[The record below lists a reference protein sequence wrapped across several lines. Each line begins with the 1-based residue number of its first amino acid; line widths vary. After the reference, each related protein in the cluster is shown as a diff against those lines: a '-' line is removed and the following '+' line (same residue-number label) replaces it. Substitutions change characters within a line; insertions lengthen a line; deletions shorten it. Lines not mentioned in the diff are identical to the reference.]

1 MNHELKIKI
10 ESNLFPLARPAVE
23 PWDNFPWHLDRSN
36 SCDTWKI
43 HSSQALAIDVF
54 GTLMMLEQSSR
65 DAIFDSAC
73 KKLNVPPDG
82 PWHVHLEWL
91 DPKNLL
97 KEPRPTQVDAAAV
110 GRFAFILFEVKF
122 SERQAG
128 CCSQTMRLA
137 RVGQAQC
144 NGNFE
149 LQVNPAN
156 QILERCAL
164 TGKGIRYWEV
174 IPQIF
179 RLDSG
184 HDYRPCPFRGQEYQW
199 MRNLVLSRAIAEATH
214 KCSVFAIAYMGPNLP
229 ISDYLKRERWA
240 TFQSLLRPETLPPIA
255 IEIREFVRTAA
266 AIEPSLAEL
275 SVWLDVKFD
284 RVASTLNSNPTGRE
298 QSDARFSEGDSAE

>member
-1 MNHELKIKI
+1 MRRLIYNVGQTRMNPELKIKI
-10 ESNLFPLARPAVE
+10 ENNLFPLARPAIE
-23 PWDNFPWHLDRSN
+23 PWDKFPWHLDRSN
-36 SCDTWKI
+36 LCDTWKI

-65 DAIFDSAC
+65 DAIFDSVC
-73 KKLNVPPDG
+73 KKLNVPPGG
-82 PWHVHLEWL
+82 PWKVHLEWL
-91 DPKNLL
+91 DPTNLL

-122 SERQAG
+122 TERQAG

-156 QILERCAL
+156 QILDKCVL

-179 RLDSG
+179 RLNPGD
-184 HDYRPCPFRGQEYQW
+184 DYRPCPFRGQEYQW

-214 KCSVFAIAYMGPNLP
+214 KYPAFAIAYMGPDLP
-229 ISDYLKRERWA
+229 ISDYLKSERWTA
-240 TFQSLLRPETLPPIA
+240 FLRLLRPETPAPIA
-255 IEIREFVRTAA
+255 IEIREFLRSAA
-266 AIEPSLAEL
+266 AIEPRLAEL
-275 SVWLDVKFD
+275 RRWVDMKFD
-284 RVASTLNSNPTGRE
+284 RVASGLKSNGR
-298 QSDARFSEGDSAE
+298 